1 MTPSLPLPKKVREVV
16 LPFSACTVTETTP
29 LKIAIF
35 YTGNHTLGESSSC
48 PQTSCVLGACPT
60 STFLRHCPQPKT
72 YEIANCTRKHP
83 SILHTWPRQAST
95 TDVGVGTDDD
105 IGAQVRCSMANT
117 DENIASRSFERF
129 RTGMA
134 VIPVKARAKGS
145 DKSVITYAFLDNGSN
160 SSFCNIL

>member
-1 MTPSLPLPKKVREVV
+1 M
-16 LPFSACTVTETTP
+16 
-29 LKIAIF
+29 
-35 YTGNHTLGESSSC
+35 
-48 PQTSCVLGACPT
+48 
-60 STFLRHCPQPKT
+60 
-72 YEIANCTRKHP
+72 
-83 SILHTWPRQAST
+83 HTWPRQAST
-95 TDVGVGTDDD
+95 TDVVVGTDDD